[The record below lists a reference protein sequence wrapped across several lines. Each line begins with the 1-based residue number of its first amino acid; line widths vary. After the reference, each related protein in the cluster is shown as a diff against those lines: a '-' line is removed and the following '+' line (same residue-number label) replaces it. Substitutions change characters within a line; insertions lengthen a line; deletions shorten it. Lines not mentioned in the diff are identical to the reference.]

1 MILVE
6 SNAFVLLSFLYVV
19 NKLTIIVL
27 RQVKG
32 DINKLKVK
40 NVKNSIDIL
49 LIMCYNKTRPLILY

>member
-1 MILVE
+1 M
-6 SNAFVLLSFLYVV
+6 LLSFLYVV